1 MLVVFEVCVSSLAL
15 VVALVSLLLSLC
27 WCSSR
32 RGPNPTEHDAEAL
45 IDDPIRPGVDVSFRF
60 EQWGVESS

>member
-1 MLVVFEVCVSSLAL
+1 MLVVFEVCVGSLAL

-27 WCSSR
+27 WCNSR
-32 RGPNPTEHDAEAL
+32 RGPNPIEHDAEAL
-45 IDDPIRPGVDVSFRF
+45 IDDPIRPGVGVSFRF

>member
-1 MLVVFEVCVSSLAL
+1 MLVVFEVCVGSLAL
-15 VVALVSLLLSLC
+15 LVALVSILLSLC

-32 RGPNPTEHDAEAL
+32 RGPNLTEHDAEAL